1 MKQTAEDA
9 REKDLFLVLFSRHS
23 LQTCSLYPGP
33 RYETIEAYDT
43 RWGGGGG
50 GIARGASQSD
60 DLLQFNNQICRTM
73 TIYLPTLTHYA

>member
-9 REKDLFLVLFSRHS
+9 REKDPVLVLFSRHS

-33 RYETIEAYDT
+33 TYETIEAYDT
-43 RWGGGGG
+43 RGG
-50 GIARGASQSD
+50 GIARGTSQSD
-60 DLLQFNNQICRTM
+60 DLLQFNSQICRTM